1 VIETWLQ
8 MRQRARTDL
17 IWLCNEVLGYPD
29 VCQRVHGPVIDALQ
43 KFQGGTDELIGKKI
57 FDDGKFAYT
66 KIEYKPALEF
76 SELACDSQNLILIP
90 RDHLKSTVATMA
102 HTIQWIINYPNIR
115 VLVSTATGD
124 QATAFVRGIK
134 THFIA
139 NEKFRFLFPDFCPA
153 IKKSGKVEEW
163 GTQDGFEV
171 PNKTSNNKE
180 KTITT
185 TTVGAVVASGHYDVI
200 KDDDIVDK
208 ENVRTSTE
216 IQRVIS
222 HFGMLWPLLQ
232 RFAGEK
238 KGWRDVVGTRYDFS
252 DLYGVI
258 LDAEENLK
266 PEDRTWKVCVI
277 SAAPNWP
284 NGPFLW
290 PERYGYSA
298 LKAIENDPTQGP
310 AVLASQYLMNPIP
323 AKSGLITSEDQIV
336 WMPRKVIDELYAFLR
351 LRVTIDVAD
360 LDPATLKGSDTDY
373 TVLNLHG
380 FGHDGT
386 LYILEVNQGRFDG
399 QEVINLIF
407 DLYKRHPRIIEF
419 KIEEEA
425 HSRVLGPFLYREQ
438 ARKNIWLPIT
448 KIKRDNKTSKQQRI
462 RGLQP
467 LFIAKRIKF
476 AEDLVCK
483 TNLKLE
489 IMRFP
494 KYKHDDILDTC
505 ADALHNADG
514 SFVSDLLPSENAG
527 SPRAGHTDNGN
538 IRTYYNPQAK
548 GFDKIMQ
555 MIEQHEEELNTRDSM
570 TGW

>member
-1 VIETWLQ
+1 
-8 MRQRARTDL
+8 
-17 IWLCNEVLGYPD
+17 
-29 VCQRVHGPVIDALQ
+29 
-43 KFQGGTDELIGKKI
+43 
-57 FDDGKFAYT
+57 
-66 KIEYKPALEF
+66 
-76 SELACDSQNLILIP
+76 
-90 RDHLKSTVATMA
+90 
-102 HTIQWIINYPNIR
+102 
-115 VLVSTATGD
+115 
-124 QATAFVRGIK
+124 
-134 THFIA
+134 
-139 NEKFRFLFPDFCPA
+139 
-153 IKKSGKVEEW
+153 
-163 GTQDGFEV
+163 
-171 PNKTSNNKE
+171 
-180 KTITT
+180 
-185 TTVGAVVASGHYDVI
+185 
-200 KDDDIVDK
+200 
-208 ENVRTSTE
+208 
-216 IQRVIS
+216 
-222 HFGMLWPLLQ
+222 MLWPLLQ

-238 KGWRDVVGTRYDFS
+238 KGWRDVIGTRYDFS

-266 PEDRTWKVCVI
+266 PEDRKWKICVK

-336 WMPRKVIDELYAFLR
+336 WLPRKVIDELYAFLR

-448 KIKRDNKTSKQQRI
+448 KIKRDNQTSKQQRI

-476 AEDLVCK
+476 AEDLTCK
-483 TNLKLE
+483 TNLNSKSCASRNTSKTTFWTPVQ
-489 IMRFP
+489 MRCITLMAHSYQIYCLQRMP
-494 KYKHDDILDTC
+494 EAH
-505 ADALHNADG
+505 
-514 SFVSDLLPSENAG
+514 
-527 SPRAGHTDNGN
+527 
-538 IRTYYNPQAK
+538 
-548 GFDKIMQ
+548 
-555 MIEQHEEELNTRDSM
+555 EQGIQTTGISGLTTTHRPRDS
-570 TGW
+570 TRSCK